1 MFMSG
6 LNLAPRILKFSLS
19 PLVFGGLGDTEIW
32 CVYKMKLSLFIVSSS
47 IFKVW
52 LSPLL
57 LVSHPAQLS
66 PRKRFMLNGTILT
79 TPVSSLTLTEVA
91 PGHLLEPALEELLEI
106 TQATTCQV
114 SRVSSRDP
122 QTYYVLA

>member
-1 MFMSG
+1 
-6 LNLAPRILKFSLS
+6 
-19 PLVFGGLGDTEIW
+19 
-32 CVYKMKLSLFIVSSS
+32 
-47 IFKVW
+47 
-52 LSPLL
+52 
-57 LVSHPAQLS
+57 
-66 PRKRFMLNGTILT
+66 MLNGTILT
-79 TPVSSLTLTEVA
+79 TLVSSLTLTEVA